1 MSGFRQVTR
10 LFNRRALNAFSAR
23 GYAERSLDEMSFTFA
38 AANQVM
44 QLKIYYLTDY

>member
-1 MSGFRQVTR
+1 MSAFRQVTR

-44 QLKIYYLTDY
+44 QIKIIT